1 MSVVKINVITVPEE
15 RAEMLE
21 QRFAARAAEVE
32 HVDGFE
38 SFDLLRPTAGTD
50 RYLVVT
56 KWRDDASF
64 EAWMNSESFQQ
75 GHAQSGGG
83 GAGDSASGEG
93 AAASGHPGESG
104 GHPGGEGEGHPQA
117 GGHGAPG
124 AGERPAATGAE
135 LWAFEVVTSATGNHP

>member
-1 MSVVKINVITVPEE
+1 MSVVKINVITVPEG
-15 RAEMLE
+15 RAEVLE
-21 QRFAARAAEVE
+21 ERFAARAGQVE

-38 SFDLLRPTAGTD
+38 SFDLLRPTEGTD

-75 GHAQSGGG
+75 GHAQSSGDAG
-83 GAGDSASGEG
+83 GAP
-93 AAASGHPGESG
+93 AAGGHPGEAG
-104 GHPGGEGEGHPQA
+104 GHPGGAGEGHPQA
-117 GGHGAPG
+117 EDHGAPP

-135 LWAFEVVTSATGNHP
+135 LWAFEVVTSATGNRP

>member
-1 MSVVKINVITVPEE
+1 VSVVKINVITVPEG

-21 QRFAARAAEVE
+21 QRFAARAGEVE

-83 GAGDSASGEG
+83 DAGDSASSG
-93 AAASGHPGESG
+93 AQAAGGPDQAG
-104 GHPGGEGEGHPQA
+104 GHPGGAGEGHPQA
-117 GGHGAPG
+117 GGHGAPP
-124 AGERPAATGAE
+124 AGERPAASGAE
-135 LWAFEVVTSATGNHP
+135 LWAFEVVTSATGNRP